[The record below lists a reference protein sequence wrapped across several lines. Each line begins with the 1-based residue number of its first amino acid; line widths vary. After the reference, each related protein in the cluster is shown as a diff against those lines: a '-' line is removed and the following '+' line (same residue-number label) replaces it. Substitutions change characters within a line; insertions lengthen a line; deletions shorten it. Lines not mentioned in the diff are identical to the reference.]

1 MKLSVLCYVSVLA
14 LHMLSLLPYGK
25 NKLSEGNTYQ
35 VSDVQRFPGFVKAR
49 VTLIKLLQV

>member
-1 MKLSVLCYVSVLA
+1 MKLSVLCCVSVLA

-35 VSDVQRFPGFVKAR
+35 VSDARRFPGFFKAG
-49 VTLIKLLQV
+49 VNLLKLLQV